1 MKKIELAGA
10 IILNKNNKMLLM
22 HRNTEN
28 LKQWELPG
36 GKLEE
41 DELPEQTVIR
51 ELKEELN
58 ISVKIIEYLGFGE
71 FEDNGIILK
80 YHWYKCTIES
90 GVPRLMEEKFDN
102 IKYFGSDELLRC
114 KELSSNM
121 NELISS
127 IDINNITVKN

>member
-10 IILNKNNKMLLM
+10 ILLDKDNKILLM
-22 HRNTEN
+22 HRNTKD

-36 GKLEE
+36 GKLEKS
-41 DELPEQTVIR
+41 ELPEQAVVR

-58 ISVKIIEYLGFGE
+58 IKVQIIKYIGFRE

-80 YHWYKCTIES
+80 YHWYKCKIES
-90 GVPRLMEEKFDN
+90 GIPELMEEKFDD
-102 IKYFGSDELLRC
+102 IKYFSNNELLKI

-121 NELISS
+121 MVLISN
-127 IDINNITVKN
+127 IDINNI